1 MTEFA
6 DPQLFQ
12 LLNDL
17 LNQLSSQD
25 NAIRRAAEEQLE
37 LHWVANQPGPLLAG
51 LANATLSHN
60 IPFIKSFSAVLLRR
74 YALKSVKNTNNED
87 QSLLQ
92 IAGPQV
98 VQYVQA
104 QLVQSLQVEP
114 DWQVRNKVAD
124 TTSQIASYLL
134 RKKFIWSELF
144 QLGADFVTSPNPALR
159 RTAFLL
165 FSGCPGLLTRQDQN
179 AVKNMFVT
187 GVQDQDMDVRLAA
200 LKATVEYICLSK
212 QSIRKG
218 LTDLLPLLLNVL
230 PPVLANP
237 EKETDAVEG
246 ITTIIEL
253 ASLHPKMFKPLI
265 SQTVQFMLE
274 QMKNTNLEDGTRQTC
289 LELLITICE
298 GAPGLLRKHE
308 PFAPSII
315 PVMLDWMSELDDDQ
329 DWYKGETIEDDD
341 ESTNETSGE
350 QAMDRLAIYLGG
362 EIVLP
367 IAFHHIPTMLASP
380 DWQKRHA
387 ALRCI
392 SAIGEGSHDIMK
404 QELPQIIN
412 LIVPHMRDPH
422 PRVRHASCNAI
433 GQLCTDFSPNIQNT
447 YHEII
452 LTNLI
457 PIMDDLQYIR
467 VANYAAAALVNFSE
481 GVSKSCIS
489 PYIEPIIS
497 KLLVLMNTGKIF
509 VQEQAVTTLATVAD
523 SAGTEFIKFYPNI
536 MPVLLQILRI
546 PNQKEFRSLKGKAL
560 ECSSLIIL
568 AVGKEI
574 FYPDSSAFIEV
585 LREIQV
591 SITDADDPQASYL
604 LSAWARIC
612 KVLGADF
619 APYLEFVLPPLL
631 ITADSKPE
639 MFALDAEIDVSDKY
653 TEEDGWEIMPVGQKN
668 LVIKTSALE
677 DKCTAVEML
686 LCYAQ
691 EMGGIFAPYVEQI
704 MTMVLPMLKFYL
716 NDGVRYAAA
725 AVIPALLNCWI
736 KAEVRNPFS
745 INMSLAK
752 EKIGALWNAACDELL
767 KALTEEED
775 YSIICTFY
783 STFSEGIKHLGQT
796 SMTAEHMNALTND
809 IIGQLEQYLIRALER
824 QKLREA
830 EDYEPEDEE
839 ALKDEEFSDEEFL
852 AGASQLMSTL
862 LKTFNVSFLPFFDQM
877 LSKMD
882 EMINSPEPSS
892 RQWALCV
899 FCDVIEFTGEKSAA
913 YQSHFLSIMGR
924 SLSDPSA
931 DVRQAASYGAGVAAK
946 FGGPSFA
953 QFTVESL
960 PHLFNIANDANGR
973 ADENLMATEN
983 AISAIGKI
991 IATYKDSGAFDAN
1004 NVITHWVASLPI
1016 VDDGQEA
1023 PETYTLLLDLI
1034 QKQHPAVVN
1043 QSQIPRLV
1051 FVLTS
1056 VLALP
1061 DLMPSEVQLNQQIHA
1076 CLGSILG
1083 SIDAATKKSIWESL
1097 SEHHRQYLQS
1107 QRFV

>member
-104 QLVQSLQVEP
+104 QLVQSLKVEP

-404 QELPQIIN
+404 QELPQIIK
-412 LIVPHMRDPH
+412 
-422 PRVRHASCNAI
+422 
-433 GQLCTDFSPNIQNT
+433 
-447 YHEII
+447 
-452 LTNLI
+452 
-457 PIMDDLQYIR
+457 

-852 AGASQLMSTL
+852 AG
-862 LKTFNVSFLPFFDQM
+862 
-877 LSKMD
+877 
-882 EMINSPEPSS
+882 NSPEPSS

-1034 QKQHPAVVN
+1034 QKYDFL
-1043 QSQIPRLV
+1043 I
-1051 FVLTS
+1051 
-1056 VLALP
+1056 
-1061 DLMPSEVQLNQQIHA
+1061 
-1076 CLGSILG
+1076 
-1083 SIDAATKKSIWESL
+1083 
-1097 SEHHRQYLQS
+1097 
-1107 QRFV
+1107 